1 MNGDAGRRVAYADTH
16 ESDPRVFLA
25 EDETILSRVLAVKL
39 VAATSPATLG
49 QTDLDAIRRAL
60 LEERWADAVAL
71 WISTTGNYVDAYP
84 SERVWNE
91 HDLDEERTSLELR
104 VAPIFDDGG

>member
-1 MNGDAGRRVAYADTH
+1 VSNRPVAPVAYAVTH
-16 ESDPRVFLA
+16 ESEPRVFLA
-25 EDETILSRVLAVKL
+25 EDESVLSRVLAVEL

-49 QTDLDAIRRAL
+49 PADLKAMRRAL

-71 WISTTGNYVDAYP
+71 WIGATGTYVDAYP
-84 SERVWNE
+84 SERVWSE
-91 HDLDEERTSLELR
+91 QQLDEERAGLELR